1 MIRNAITDVAGV
13 RVGHASD
20 AALAS
25 GVTTILFDE
34 AVIASVAIGGG
45 APGTRD
51 TALLE
56 PGMSVERVDALVL
69 SGGSAFGLDAMGGVL
84 SVLRALGRGFSV
96 RDVNVPIV
104 PGAILFD
111 LANGGDK
118 AWGDAPVY
126 WHLGRAA
133 AIAASQDAATLDV
146 ATGSIGAGLGATT
159 ATLKGGLG
167 TASCVTPGGFTV
179 GAIVAVNALGAAT
192 IGAGPH
198 FWAAPYERN
207 GEFGGRGWPDPW
219 PADAIACPTKGA
231 REPEQ
236 GKLEQG
242 GPVAGNTTVAVIAT
256 DAALTRDQA
265 KRLALMAQDGL
276 AKALRPTHA
285 ALDGDTVFA
294 AATARVDRL
303 PDAGDLVVLG
313 TLAADCLA
321 RAIARGIY
329 DATALPFTGA
339 LPSWR
344 DRFA

>member
-1 MIRNAITDVAGV
+1 MNHNAITDVAGV
-13 RVGHASD
+13 RVGQASD
-20 AALAS
+20 AVLAS

-34 AVIASVAIGGG
+34 PAVASVAVGGG

-56 PGMSVERVDALVL
+56 PGMTVERVDALVL
-69 SGGSAFGLDAMGGVL
+69 SGGSAFGLDAMGGVQA
-84 SVLRALGRGFSV
+84 VLRARGRGFRV
-96 RDVNVPIV
+96 RGINVPVV

-118 AWGDAPVY
+118 AWGDTPVY
-126 WHLGRAA
+126 WHLGHAA
-133 AIAASQDAATLDV
+133 ALAAILDDAMGNV
-146 ATGSIGAGLGATT
+146 AIGSVGAGLGATT

-167 TASCVTPGGFTV
+167 TASCVTPGGFTI

-198 FWAAPYERN
+198 FWAAPYERD
-207 GEFGGRGWPDPW
+207 GEFGGRGWPQPW
-219 PADAIACPTKGA
+219 PADATDCPLKGHG
-231 REPEQ
+231 EPV
-236 GKLEQG
+236 
-242 GPVAGNTTVAVIAT
+242 PGNTTVAVVAT
-256 DAALTRDQA
+256 NAALTRDQA

-294 AATARVDRL
+294 AATARARRL
-303 PDAGDLVVLG
+303 PDARDLVVLG

-321 RAIARGIY
+321 RAIARGVH
-329 DATALPFTGA
+329 DATALPFAGA